1 MRSVDLTSTFIE
13 YPGGR
18 SVALL
23 GVVDSWASQVLRM
36 FRESLDPPGPA
47 DDAWGADDLV
57 GALLAR
63 DRIEGAIVG
72 VGDDSVKPLPTL
84 AVADELF
91 RVFTVADDDGLMSE
105 VQSATPGEQWW
116 WKRVPVT
123 GPIAQ
128 DLNRWRE
135 NRLARERTETAGAGD
150 DLRVSE

>member
-18 SVALL
+18 SVELL

-47 DDAWGADDLV
+47 DDAWGAHDLV

-72 VGDDSVKPLPTL
+72 IADDRVKPLPTL

-91 RVFTVADDDGLMSE
+91 RVFTVADEDGLMNEAHST
-105 VQSATPGEQWW
+105 SPGDQWW
-116 WKRVPVT
+116 WKRVPLT

-128 DLNRWRE
+128 DLRQWRQ
-135 NRLARERTETAGAGD
+135 NRLALEGTEPPGPETT
-150 DLRVSE
+150 